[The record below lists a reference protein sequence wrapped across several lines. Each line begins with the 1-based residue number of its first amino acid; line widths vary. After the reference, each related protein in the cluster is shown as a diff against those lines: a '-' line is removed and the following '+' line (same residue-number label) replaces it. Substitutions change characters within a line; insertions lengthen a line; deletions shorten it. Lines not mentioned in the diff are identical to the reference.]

1 MRNIFDDIPEDLR
14 REVVESLVDNDKV
27 TIERIIS
34 KGHTSPDSGW
44 YDQDSN
50 EWVIV
55 LKGAAVL
62 SFADESTVKLE
73 AGDHINISAH
83 EKHRVSWT
91 DPDIETIWL
100 AIHY

>member
-1 MRNIFDDIPEDLR
+1 MRNIFDDIPEDLH

-62 SFADESTVKLE
+62 SFADESTVKLM